1 MSGEKAAIAFTTID
15 TGSST
20 TRLLSEQPPDGASF
34 GSDVQGRA
42 RSHDAR

>member
-1 MSGEKAAIAFTTID
+1 MSGEEAALAFTTTD

-20 TRLLSEQPPDGASF
+20 TRLLSERLPDGASF
-34 GSDVQGRA
+34 GSGMQGRA